1 MIRSTKPKNNRA
13 KRAIEKKESKIVEN
27 VKSALFIPGNSSNQ
41 ALHDITV
48 DLSSLKK
55 PYIKRFTKKNSIL
68 PFEDTTSLEFL
79 SEKNDS
85 SILILSTNN
94 KKRPN
99 NLTFIRTFD
108 YKIYDMIELNVLSDF
123 KLFQDFKKMTFQVGL
138 RPLFSFQGHI
148 FDINPTFIQIKSL
161 FLDMF
166 HGENSTLQDVAG
178 LQYVISVSAIEED
191 DNDTA
196 ISKLPLVYFRVYKLK
211 TLKSNEP
218 KLARIELEETGPRL
232 NFKIGRVQHVDPEME
247 KEALKVPKQ
256 LQSKERKNVQTDA
269 SGDQVAKI
277 HVGIQD
283 LSRLQTRKMKGL
295 KSKFDQ
301 NNSDDEEVEDDF
313 VDAIS
318 DNDQDEEEI
327 DDDIEDGD
335 NHDEK
340 EEEEGQ
346 GNNHVSKKRKL

>member
-1 MIRSTKPKNNRA
+1 MIRSTKPKTARS
-13 KRAIEKKESKIVEN
+13 KRAVEKKESKIVEN
-27 VKSALFIPGNSSNQ
+27 TKTALFIPGNNSNK
-41 ALHDITV
+41 ALHDITI

-55 PYIKRFTKKNSIL
+55 PFIKRFTKKNNIL

-79 SEKNDS
+79 SEKNDAS
-85 SILILSTNN
+85 LLILSTNN

-108 YKIYDMIELNVLSDF
+108 YKIYDMIELQVLNDF

-138 RPLFSFQGHI
+138 KPLFTFQGHI

-166 HGENSTLQDVAG
+166 HGEQSNLQDVAG

-191 DNDTA
+191 DNDVL
-196 ISKLPLVYFRVYKLK
+196 ISKLPLIYFRIYKLK

-232 NFKIGRVQHVDPEME
+232 NFKIGRIHHVDPEME
-247 KEALKVPKQ
+247 KEALKIPKQ
-256 LQSKERKNVQTDA
+256 LQSKERKNIQTD
-269 SGDQVAKI
+269 SLGDQVAKI
-277 HVGIQD
+277 HVGTQD

-295 KSKFDQ
+295 KSKYDQ
-301 NNSDDEEVEDDF
+301 VNSDDENDEIDNDEDDEEEF

-318 DNDQDEEEI
+318 GNEDEDEDEEE
-327 DDDIEDGD
+327 D
-335 NHDEK
+335 K
-340 EEEEGQ
+340 PAT
-346 GNNHVSKKRKL
+346 KKRKL